1 MKSNEIEHYYDMG
14 THEFYL
20 RAVLD
25 VMTLIEA
32 EMAQVVRGR
41 SLAGLAWLRGQGE
54 VGEVV
59 R

>member
-1 MKSNEIEHYYDMG
+1 MG
-14 THEFYL
+14 TNHFYL